1 MTKKEDSTKDIE
13 AEKQKTPVKKRSK
26 KEKVSKID
34 QQSKG
39 GVDEVEQKAN
49 LQGDK
54 NPEIIDVSKDDILE
68 LERQTQDQKQT
79 VYSQKATPN
88 RANMTV
94 LIAGGILSVAI
105 GFGAAI
111 GLYKYGVLISSSSPN
126 EEQPDFSVNISEQKG
141 LILELEKK
149 LSNVQ
154 SKLELYI
161 LRTGNNNTSE
171 KTELLGDEINRAL
184 TEIESVNLQ
193 VSKLSK
199 RIDSLEQRP
208 VLKAV
213 PEDILEKHSKE
224 LQALQK
230 TLTLQRE
237 QVQAVM
243 QEAEEKETLAKQT
256 AHEARIFSVVARL
269 SSAIKNGD
277 NYAEV
282 LVDYEAASNLKAPDL
297 LHKYAKTGF
306 VTKEKLVE
314 QFPIVA
320 RMALNSAR
328 SEGKEAQA
336 KTFTNYLKTQLK
348 ARSVMPR
355 EGMSAD
361 AILSRAEAAVK
372 DDKLADALSELES
385 LDLAARTQMGDWI
398 SQAKERLAVVAYI
411 DTIMAQIE
419 K

>member
-1 MTKKEDSTKDIE
+1 MTKKEDSTKNIE

-26 KEKVSKID
+26 KEKVSKTA

-49 LQGDK
+49 HQGDK
-54 NPEIIDVSKDDILE
+54 NPEIIDVSKDDIHQ

-111 GLYKYGVLISSSSPN
+111 GLYKYGVLISSTSPN
-126 EEQPDFSVNISEQKG
+126 EEQPDFSANISEQKG

-149 LSNVQ
+149 MSNVQ

-161 LRTGNNNTSE
+161 LRAGNNNTSE

-224 LQALQK
+224 LEALQK

-282 LVDYEAASNLKAPDL
+282 LLDYEATSNLKAPDL

-385 LDLAARTQMGDWI
+385 LDLAARIQMGDWI